1 MRLPSRL
8 WVSLLLPCLCCLVA
22 SVLHAQEPNSYLTG
36 KLPNGLSY
44 YACQSKAT
52 PGELNFYLFQN
63 VGGIVENDAQNGMA
77 HYLEHMAFNATEH
90 FPQGV
95 MNYLRSQGIYTF
107 NARTRVNETVYQ
119 INNIPIET
127 PELVNNA
134 YLILKDWCNGISLT
148 AKDVEKER
156 QIIIEEWRQ
165 RGGLSRKISD
175 AIAPF
180 MYNNTK
186 YAFRNVIGNIEVLR
200 KFTHED
206 IRKFYQQWYRP
217 DLQCVIVIGDQ
228 APQEIEAKIKE
239 QFSALPKPTTPNPRE
254 EITIPNRSEPT
265 YFHFSDPE
273 NKFTSMCLYRRI
285 PKSQYQTENSG
296 KQTVFER
303 LFNTLASQRLALL
316 SNDNREEFINASVTF
331 TPLVRHYAQTVWD
344 VTPYNGREKE
354 ALRQM
359 LEFRQQIKK
368 EGFTPQEIQGVAQQM
383 YQEVKALMEQELL
396 GTPNDIF
403 EVFKAHYLTGKM
415 ESIRTMFS
423 QMQSVLLELD
433 PQEFNRWISQWCQD
447 SNLLF
452 VLYTASPQNK
462 VITQQEFLQIL
473 NQTQKSVAQAYQP
486 PAPIQQLINFPITP
500 GSILSSH
507 NIPQL
512 QGAQEWKLSNGARMI
527 YKYLPQFQG
536 RFSFIASSLG
546 GRSVIPAQ
554 DLASFEAMRNL
565 IMKSGLHTY
574 SRNQLYEYIKNFD
587 FNLTISIDDYS
598 EGAGANVATKDANN
612 FFPYFHL
619 VLTKQP
625 FAQADFQKYL
635 QQQRYILTNQ
645 SLSEMEKVEEKIRD
659 LLAPPSPLNP
669 KLNLQFL
676 EQVSY
681 PSVKRLFT
689 ERFGNAA
696 DFTFCIVGDIPEE
709 QARTLTQ
716 QYIASLPGKPLP
728 QREQPKP
735 LDFSAKDK
743 EITQE
748 FSANIE
754 GDIGEVE
761 VSFLLPDT
769 LSFLQ
774 QQSLT
779 ILQDVLQDKLF
790 EELREKQHGTYSVN
804 VQANYDAFPTPNASL
819 RFRFRTERSR
829 TDFLKKQ
836 AYAVLEQLLTG
847 TLTPQDIKKAV
858 VPHILQLQQ
867 EEPNLDKEPQLW
879 LILLHG
885 YVENGEVPTLSSKKT
900 IDALRQVTP
909 ETVTQVA
916 KLLTSKGKKREI
928 VVKSIPPDQIEW
940 VH

>member
-119 INNIPIET
+119 INNIPIEN

-156 QIIIEEWRQ
+156 QIIIEEGRQ

-228 APQEIEAKIKE
+228 DPQEIEAKIKE

-331 TPLVRHYAQTVWD
+331 TPLVRPNSVGRYAVQRTGKGG
-344 VTPYNGREKE
+344 T
-354 ALRQM
+354 
-359 LEFRQQIKK
+359 
-368 EGFTPQEIQGVAQQM
+368 
-383 YQEVKALMEQELL
+383 
-396 GTPNDIF
+396 TPNAG
-403 EVFKAHYLTGKM
+403 VPPT
-415 ESIRTMFS
+415 
-423 QMQSVLLELD
+423 
-433 PQEFNRWISQWCQD
+433 
-447 SNLLF
+447 
-452 VLYTASPQNK
+452 NK
-462 VITQQEFLQIL
+462 
-473 NQTQKSVAQAYQP
+473 K
-486 PAPIQQLINFPITP
+486 
-500 GSILSSH
+500 
-507 NIPQL
+507 
-512 QGAQEWKLSNGARMI
+512 
-527 YKYLPQFQG
+527 G
-536 RFSFIASSLG
+536 R
-546 GRSVIPAQ
+546 
-554 DLASFEAMRNL
+554 
-565 IMKSGLHTY
+565 LHTA
-574 SRNQLYEYIKNFD
+574 RNTRRSTTNVPRGKGPY
-587 FNLTISIDDYS
+587 
-598 EGAGANVATKDANN
+598 GAGATGYA
-612 FFPYFHL
+612 
-619 VLTKQP
+619 
-625 FAQADFQKYL
+625 
-635 QQQRYILTNQ
+635 QRYLRGIQ
-645 SLSEMEKVEEKIRD
+645 S
-659 LLAPPSPLNP
+659 A
-669 KLNLQFL
+669 
-676 EQVSY
+676 
-681 PSVKRLFT
+681 
-689 ERFGNAA
+689 
-696 DFTFCIVGDIPEE
+696 
-709 QARTLTQ
+709 
-716 QYIASLPGKPLP
+716 LPYG
-728 QREQPKP
+728 
-735 LDFSAKDK
+735 
-743 EITQE
+743 
-748 FSANIE
+748 
-754 GDIGEVE
+754 
-761 VSFLLPDT
+761 
-769 LSFLQ
+769 
-774 QQSLT
+774 
-779 ILQDVLQDKLF
+779 
-790 EELREKQHGTYSVN
+790 
-804 VQANYDAFPTPNASL
+804 
-819 RFRFRTERSR
+819 
-829 TDFLKKQ
+829 
-836 AYAVLEQLLTG
+836 
-847 TLTPQDIKKAV
+847 
-858 VPHILQLQQ
+858 
-867 EEPNLDKEPQLW
+867 
-879 LILLHG
+879 
-885 YVENGEVPTLSSKKT
+885 ENGEHTHYVLPNAIRTFG
-900 IDALRQVTP
+900 V
-909 ETVTQVA
+909 
-916 KLLTSKGKKREI
+916 G
-928 VVKSIPPDQIEW
+928 PPGI
-940 VH
+940 